1 MPPSNLAIL
10 DTSVYI
16 ENFRTGRFEDRLT
29 RSPWL
34 VRVSAVVLH
43 ELRRGART
51 LIERRFV
58 EDLRRNTRVIT
69 PTEGDWVRSA
79 EIVAQLRRRR
89 GYDANKLRGLAFDV
103 LIALCARSIG
113 AVVITCDRTDFAE
126 LKRYLA
132 VTVLDWSEGA
142 GVRL

>member
-1 MPPSNLAIL
+1 MPTSNLAIL

-51 LIERRFV
+51 LLERRFA
-58 EDLRRNTRVIT
+58 EDLRRNARVIT
-69 PTEGDWVRSA
+69 PTEGDWFRSG
-79 EIVAQLRRRR
+79 EIVARLRSQR
-89 GYDANKLRGLAFDV
+89 GYEADKLRGLAFDA

-113 AVVITCDRTDFAE
+113 AVVITCDRADFAD
-126 LKRYLA
+126 LKRYVA